1 MNKNKS
7 WGNYPKVKNQ
17 KTISYSEGFSF
28 TESNYLSIGLGR
40 SYGDVGLNED
50 GTLISTH
57 NLNKIISFNEIN
69 GIINCESGL
78 SIKEILNFII
88 PKGWFLPVVP
98 GTRNVTIG
106 GAIAND
112 IHGKNH
118 HVDGTFGNYIK
129 SMRLLR
135 SDGVILNCSNEENTK
150 YFDATIAGLGLTGII
165 LSAELQLKKIT
176 SEYIDVE
183 TFKYKSLDEYWKINS
198 YCEEKYDYTVSWVD
212 CLYNKKNDLRGV
224 YLAGNHSKK
233 LIKRKSKREINITFP
248 LTPPFSFVNNFSMR
262 IINQFYYTLNK
273 TTKESVQHYKKFF
286 FPLDVINNWN
296 KAYGRNGFFQYQFV
310 VPKENGPETLDKV
323 LEIIK
328 RKNQV
333 PALGVLKNFGSIKSP
348 GLMSFPFEG
357 VTLALDFPNKGE
369 KTKSLFKELNKII
382 FDNNGRIY
390 PAKDALMQAKEFQ
403 NSYPEFDNFTKYI
416 DPKFSSSFW
425 RRVN

>member
-28 TESNYLSIGLGR
+28 TDSNYLSIGLGR

-57 NLNKIISFNEIN
+57 NLNKIISFNETK

-88 PKGWFLPVVP
+88 PKGWFLSVVP

-118 HVDGTFGNYIK
+118 HIDGTFGNYIK

-135 SDGVILNCSNEENTK
+135 SDGVILNCSNEENRD

-165 LSAELQLKKIT
+165 LSAEIQLKKIT
-176 SEYIDVE
+176 SEYIDVK

-212 CLYNKKNDLRGV
+212 CLYNNKNDLRGV
-224 YLAGNHSKK
+224 YLLS
-233 LIKRKSKREINITFP
+233 LIHI
-248 LTPPFSFVNNFSMR
+248 
-262 IINQFYYTLNK
+262 
-273 TTKESVQHYKKFF
+273 
-286 FPLDVINNWN
+286 
-296 KAYGRNGFFQYQFV
+296 
-310 VPKENGPETLDKV
+310 
-323 LEIIK
+323 
-328 RKNQV
+328 
-333 PALGVLKNFGSIKSP
+333 
-348 GLMSFPFEG
+348 
-357 VTLALDFPNKGE
+357 
-369 KTKSLFKELNKII
+369 
-382 FDNNGRIY
+382 
-390 PAKDALMQAKEFQ
+390 
-403 NSYPEFDNFTKYI
+403 
-416 DPKFSSSFW
+416 
-425 RRVN
+425 